1 MCLIH
6 MQQTTMKT
14 TQPLSSPKNAVSQVI
29 FADPCGFLN
38 VFIFTVVGVD
48 SNWQRD
54 SKLDFQPRT
63 PDTYKQLPAWLS
75 TRYRTGISRPSWPS
89 QSRGLT
95 PTPSPWAVL
104 PILPVSLSSTCVS
117 YLQAQPDHS
126 LTLVQPSSSH
136 LPDFHLVSRS
146 HSCPPTHSNT

>member
-1 MCLIH
+1 

-63 PDTYKQLPAWLS
+63 PDTYKQLPA
-75 TRYRTGISRPSWPS
+75 
-89 QSRGLT
+89 
-95 PTPSPWAVL
+95 
-104 PILPVSLSSTCVS
+104 
-117 YLQAQPDHS
+117 
-126 LTLVQPSSSH
+126 
-136 LPDFHLVSRS
+136 
-146 HSCPPTHSNT
+146 